1 MADRLTNSIG
11 LPVSG
16 TTAQR
21 PANAEQGVTYY
32 DTTLGMMVV
41 YNDGSGTGTPTAGFN
56 PVAGIHAE
64 MVTFTETSG
73 AGTYTGAVSL
83 PAGATLLDIII
94 DGVALWGAS
103 SSAALIVGDD
113 SDSDGFYASTNLKAT
128 DLLAG
133 ESLSFAQSGGKA
145 GAYQTGTG
153 THWASRY
160 SASARTITGTVT
172 TVGTGGTTGR
182 TRMTV
187 VYCLPRVKAA
197 TKA

>member
-32 DTTLGMMVV
+32 DTTLGMAVV
-41 YNDGSGTGTPTAGFN
+41 YNDGTGTGTPTAGWN
-56 PVAGIHAE
+56 PVAGVHAE
-64 MVTFTETSG
+64 MATFTETTG
-73 AGTYTGAVSL
+73 AGVYSASVSC
-83 PAGATLLDIII
+83 PAGATILDIIV
-94 DGVALWGAS
+94 DGVALWTATT
-103 SSAALIVGDD
+103 SATMIVGDD
-113 SDSDGFYASTNLKAT
+113 ADDDGFFTGINLKAT

-133 ESLSFAQSGGKA
+133 ESLSTALAGGKGGVYLS
-145 GAYQTGTG
+145 GA
-153 THWASRY
+153 ASQLVARY
-160 SASARTITGTVT
+160 SASARSITGKIT
-172 TVGTGGTTGR
+172 TVGAAGSAGR